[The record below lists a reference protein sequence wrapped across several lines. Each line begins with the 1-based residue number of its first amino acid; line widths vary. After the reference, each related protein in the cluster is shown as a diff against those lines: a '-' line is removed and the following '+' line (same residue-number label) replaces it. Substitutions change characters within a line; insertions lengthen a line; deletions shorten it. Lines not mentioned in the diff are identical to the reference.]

1 MQDGTHAE
9 PERRA
14 AGEQAAGAAEAAPKT
29 PKAIGRL
36 LWGLVILAVV
46 LLQWPMLKGTFYR
59 VAGTE
64 APKPTVAWRG
74 NFDAAA
80 AEGARV
86 GKPLLLV
93 FSASW
98 CPPCLVMKHDVWPDP
113 EASRAVNGQFIP
125 VLIDADD
132 PRSAVLSRRYEVE
145 GIPAVL
151 VVDADGR
158 VVRRGSYMSKAAAIT
173 FLTGP

>member
-9 PERRA
+9 PERSTVGERA
-14 AGEQAAGAAEAAPKT
+14 AGATPAAPKT
-29 PKAIGRL
+29 QRGIGRL
-36 LWGLVILAVV
+36 LWGLVVLAVV
-46 LLQWPMLKGTFYR
+46 FLQWPMLKGTFYR

-74 NFDAAA
+74 DFDAAA

-113 EASRAVNGQFIP
+113 EVSRAVNGQFIP

-132 PRSAVLSRRYEVE
+132 PRSAALSRRYEVE

-158 VVRRGSYMSKAAAIT
+158 VVRRGSYMSKAAAIP